1 MKGIAETIPGA
12 VNITTSVQATP
23 LEFSYKFD
31 TQKLAINGLSLV
43 QVASFV
49 KMAVD
54 GLEVTKIFKGSDEII
69 VRANYAADTVD
80 TLSKIKGLKVRNAKG
95 QYIFLGDI
103 MKNNLESSVDS
114 ITRID
119 QKRTVTLSVGADKTT
134 NAQNLLKEFNTRS
147 ATYKAELA
155 KNNRGYEFVIGGVNE
170 ENEKSIVSL
179 LISMGFGLILIV
191 GTIVLQFNSYKQA
204 LLILAPIPLSLIG
217 VFFGL
222 TLTHSTLSFPSL
234 IGLVALFGIVVN
246 NSIVLIDKI
255 NLNRKFGLSIDDAIL
270 DAGRSRFEPIF
281 LTSFTTIMGNIPLAL
296 VPGTW
301 QSLAITL
308 VAGLTTS

>member
-1 MKGIAETIPGA
+1 M
-12 VNITTSVQATP
+12 N
-23 LEFSYKFD
+23 
-31 TQKLAINGLSLV
+31 
-43 QVASFV
+43 
-49 KMAVD
+49 
-54 GLEVTKIFKGSDEII
+54 
-69 VRANYAADTVD
+69 
-80 TLSKIKGLKVRNAKG
+80 
-95 QYIFLGDI
+95 
-103 MKNNLESSVDS
+103 NNLESSVDS

-134 NAQNLLKEFNTRS
+134 NAQNLLKEFNART
-147 ATYKAELA
+147 ATYKSELA
-155 KNNRGYEFVIGGVNE
+155 KNTRGYEFVIGGVNE
-170 ENEKSIVSL
+170 ENQKSITSL
-179 LISMGFGLILIV
+179 LVAMGFGLVLIV

-222 TLTHSTLSFPSL
+222 TLTRSTLSFPSL

-255 NLNRKFGLSIDDAIL
+255 NLNRKSGLSIDEAIL
-270 DAGRSRFEPIF
+270 DAGRARFEPIF

-308 VAGLTTS
+308 VAGLTTSGALKLFIVPVLYKLFVKEGKMI